1 MNIQNIKQGDVS
13 FKMKKLLISSA
24 LISSILLSACS
35 AESTED
41 TSAAEQNATEQTSAT
56 LFTEGTYTGSAAGL
70 ADQIDLDVTFSEEDI
85 TGIEVAYHNESD
97 GIGDIAIDKLIDNTM
112 EEQSLDTDII
122 SGATVTSMGVKRAI
136 EDAVEQAGG
145 EEAVSELKAREVVVE
160 AEDAEYTYDVVVAGG
175 GMAGLMSAL
184 KAAEA
189 GADVA
194 LIEKVGLLGGTSVT
208 ASGNMVGASEEGF
221 QESMHEA
228 WHKRSAIQEENPV
241 EEDMLEAVIN
251 ASPGVFETF
260 DNIGVEFNV
269 TVEEDGSQ
277 TFRGKPT
284 EGSIKNAEAIDIPSK
299 DANTK
304 GGSQIVKGLVD
315 AIKDAGVEIYY
326 NTPATALITDD
337 SGTIIGVESE
347 SDYGH
352 KIFNASSVILA
363 TGDYAL
369 NEELTAEINEYGA
382 GELSATQVG
391 NTGDGLLMALEAGA
405 VLHHFQE
412 PMSGVFNANPNDKMM
427 VGDPTNGY
435 PFEALLLNLDGERVF
450 AEDGGSHPQKY
461 HFRSPDRLN
470 SAWVVM
476 DEEMAQNFTHL
487 EEYLEATEND
497 HPLIRVYKEDSIEDL
512 AQHMDDVE
520 VETLVENVAR
530 YNEMVAQGED
540 TDFGK
545 DPKWLDAIDE
555 GPYYVAYLY
564 DNNRGNYGGIRT
576 NPQAQV
582 VDENEEGIPGL
593 YAAGTI
599 SSGQFFGDYYPGRQA
614 IGIATHM
621 GYVAG
626 QSAAE
631 NAGFEIDTE

>member
-1 MNIQNIKQGDVS
+1 
-13 FKMKKLLISSA
+13 MKKLVIASTLIST
-24 LISSILLSACS
+24 ILLSACD
-35 AESTED
+35 AESTD
-41 TSAAEQNATEQTSAT
+41 DGIDNSAGMQETAEQTLGEETP

-70 ADQIDLDVTFSEEDI
+70 ADNIDFDVTFSEDEI
-85 TGIEVAYHNESD
+85 TNIEVAYHNESD
-97 GIGDIAIDKLIDNTM
+97 GIGDVAIEKLIANTI
-112 EEQSLDTDII
+112 EKQSLDTDII
-122 SGATVTSMGVKRAI
+122 TGATVTSIGAKRAL
-136 EDAVEQAGG
+136 EDAIEQAGG
-145 EEAVSELKAREVVVE
+145 KEAVTELHAREVVIE

-194 LIEKVGLLGGTSVT
+194 LIEKVGILGGTSVT
-208 ASGNMVGASEEGF
+208 ASGNMVGASD
-221 QESMHEA
+221 ESYQDAMHDA
-228 WHKRSAIQEENPV
+228 WHKRSAVQEENPV
-241 EEDMLEAVIN
+241 EEDMLNAVIN
-251 ASPGVFETF
+251 ASPGVFDTF
-260 DNIGVEFNV
+260 DDIGVEFNV
-269 TVEEDGSQ
+269 TVEDDGSQ

-284 EGSIKNAEAIDIPSK
+284 EGAIKNAEAIDIPSK

-315 AIKDAGVEIYY
+315 AINEAGVEVYY

-337 SGTIIGVESE
+337 AGVVIGIE
-347 SDYGH
+347 SDSEYGH

-363 TGDYAL
+363 TGDYGL
-369 NEELTAEINEYGA
+369 NEELTEEINEYGV
-382 GELSATQVG
+382 EEISATQVG
-391 NTGDGLLMALEAGA
+391 NTGDGHLMALEAGA

-435 PFEALLLNLDGERVF
+435 PFEALVVNLDGERVY

-461 HFRSPDRLN
+461 EFRSPDRMN
-470 SAWVVM
+470 SAWAIM
-476 DEEMAQNFTHL
+476 DEEIAQNFTHL
-487 EEYLEATEND
+487 EEYLEATENG
-497 HPLIRVYKEDSIEDL
+497 HSLIRVYKEDSMKDL
-512 AQHMDDVE
+512 AQHMDE
-520 VETLVENVAR
+520 VNPETLIASVNR
-530 YNEMVAQGED
+530 YNEMVNQGED
-540 TDFGK
+540 IDHGK

-555 GPYYVAYLY
+555 GPYYAAYLY

-576 NPQAQV
+576 NSQAQV

-593 YAAGTI
+593 YAAGII

-631 NAGFEIDTE
+631 NAGF